1 MPMRNHLSALLFFLL
16 VLLYFSG
23 FYQAVQSS
31 VISAVILTLLL
42 PVLFWRLVK
51 PVDNQA
57 EITRI
62 LLLESGFNLLCV
74 VALLHLLP
82 LALMDKAFMV
92 FFVLQAG
99 GFLLVQRR
107 KKAWLSFAVSVCL
120 SFAILVWI
128 SQAGQPQ
135 VLDSGQLQLFGTAVP
150 WQLKAIYTLWLL
162 QLLLVEYRYILP
174 KVTIL
179 LAHLASLTIALQAED
194 FFHARI
200 VTASHFLF
208 LSLCFDF
215 KNRDWGGREFAVLPS
230 LVAIQKPNI
239 AKWINYTCLGLALL
253 CALHLASGLV
263 IFPQ

>member
-1 MPMRNHLSALLFFLL
+1 MPMRNHLSTLLFFLL

-128 SQAGQPQ
+128 SQAEQTQALG
-135 VLDSGQLQLFGTAVP
+135 SGQLQLFGTEVP

-239 AKWINYTCLGLALL
+239 AKWINYSCLALALL
-253 CALHLASGLV
+253 CALHLASSLA

>member
-1 MPMRNHLSALLFFLL
+1 
-16 VLLYFSG
+16 
-23 FYQAVQSS
+23 
-31 VISAVILTLLL
+31 
-42 PVLFWRLVK
+42 
-51 PVDNQA
+51 
-57 EITRI
+57 
-62 LLLESGFNLLCV
+62 
-74 VALLHLLP
+74 
-82 LALMDKAFMV
+82 
-92 FFVLQAG
+92 
-99 GFLLVQRR
+99 
-107 KKAWLSFAVSVCL
+107 SVCL

-128 SQAGQPQ
+128 SQAEQTQ
-135 VLDSGQLQLFGTAVP
+135 VLGSGQLQLFGTAVL

-179 LAHLASLTIALQAED
+179 LADLASLIIALQAED

-215 KNRDWGGREFAVLPS
+215 KSRDWGGREFAVLPS

-239 AKWINYTCLGLALL
+239 AKWINYSCLALALL
-253 CALHLASGLV
+253 CALHLASSLA

>member
-1 MPMRNHLSALLFFLL
+1 
-16 VLLYFSG
+16 
-23 FYQAVQSS
+23 
-31 VISAVILTLLL
+31 
-42 PVLFWRLVK
+42 
-51 PVDNQA
+51 
-57 EITRI
+57 
-62 LLLESGFNLLCV
+62 
-74 VALLHLLP
+74 
-82 LALMDKAFMV
+82 
-92 FFVLQAG
+92 
-99 GFLLVQRR
+99 
-107 KKAWLSFAVSVCL
+107 
-120 SFAILVWI
+120 
-128 SQAGQPQ
+128 
-135 VLDSGQLQLFGTAVP
+135 
-150 WQLKAIYTLWLL
+150 LWLL

-239 AKWINYTCLGLALL
+239 AKWINYSCLALALL
-253 CALHLASGLV
+253 CALHLASSLA